1 MPQGNALR
9 AQRAQRAQ
17 RAREGQSRAADR
29 CAQSSGNL
37 FKVCLQVQK
46 ERPQG
51 GLRRCQSFQS
61 LMGSN

>member
-29 CAQSSGNL
+29 CAQSSENL
-37 FKVCLQVQK
+37 FKVCLRVLK
-46 ERPQG
+46 AWPLG
-51 GLRRCQSFQS
+51 GLWRCQSFQS

>member
-9 AQRAQRAQ
+9 AQRA
-17 RAREGQSRAADR
+17 REGQSRADR
-29 CAQSSGNL
+29 CAQSSENL
-37 FKVCLQVQK
+37 FKVCLRVLK
-46 ERPQG
+46 AWPLG

>member
-9 AQRAQRAQ
+9 AY
-17 RAREGQSRAADR
+17 EGQSRAADR

-37 FKVCLQVQK
+37 FKACSRVQK
-46 ERPQG
+46 ERLQG

>member
-1 MPQGNALR
+1 MPQGNAL
-9 AQRAQRAQ
+9 RAQRAQ

>member
-9 AQRAQRAQ
+9 TY
-17 RAREGQSRAADR
+17 EGQSRAADQ

-37 FKVCLQVQK
+37 FKACSRMQK

-61 LMGSN
+61 MMGSS